1 MKRSFWQRIL
11 FKLRRW
17 LGLGSKG
24 VSANNPQAAA
34 PKRPEAEA
42 PQAAQPQPSSAPPP
56 SPSPAGAGADGAA
69 VFGIDFGTTFTSVAF
84 VDEERLTLLR
94 DAGDHTMFPS
104 IVCYPKQGEAT
115 VGWSAQQQSVMHPA
129 TTFSSP
135 KRLIGRRYDD
145 RHLEPVLAAAAVPTR
160 AGPNGMVVADVHG
173 DTLAMPQVCAEVFK
187 HAAGL
192 GVDVTGQP
200 IRRAVI
206 SVPVEYQQER
216 VAIRRAAE
224 LAGLEVAG
232 MIEEPIAAAIGY
244 GFTQQAG
251 LVAVYDFGGGTFDC
265 TLLEVRDGRFRVL
278 AKAGDA
284 WLGGDDFDLA
294 LAEHAARA
302 FWRQAKVDLQQRRV
316 EWHRVVVACEAAK
329 RQLSERPEAEL
340 SLKELVLTSS
350 GPIDLTMTLNRQLL
364 AQLCGPL
371 VDRSVDKMGECLAR
385 AKVAPHDVSHIAMTG
400 GVCRMPLVR
409 ERVERYFGRQVP
421 SSVDPEHAVVMG
433 NAIYGRFL
441 ASSR

>member
-1 MKRSFWQRIL
+1 MKRSFWQRIV

-17 LGLGSKG
+17 LGHGSKG
-24 VSANNPQAAA
+24 VSVEAQDPAPQ
-34 PKRPEAEA
+34 PPEAEA
-42 PQAAQPQPSSAPPP
+42 PKPPP
-56 SPSPAGAGADGAA
+56 QRASSPEPSSPSPAGAGANGSA
-69 VFGIDFGTTFTSVAF
+69 VFGIDFGTTFTSVAL
-84 VDEERLTLLR
+84 VNEERLTLLR
-94 DAGDHTMFPS
+94 DAQDQTMFPS

-115 VGWSAQQQSVMHPA
+115 VGWSARQQGVMHPA
-129 TTFSSP
+129 STFSSP

-145 RHLEPVLAAAAVPTR
+145 RHLEPVLAASAVPTR

-187 HAAGL
+187 HAADL
-192 GVDVTGQP
+192 GVGVTGEP
-200 IRRAVI
+200 IRRVVL

-216 VAIRRAAE
+216 AAIRRAAE
-224 LAGLEVAG
+224 MAGLQVAG

-244 GFTQQAG
+244 GFNQQAG

-294 LAEHAARA
+294 LAEHAGRA
-302 FWRQAKVDLQQRRV
+302 FWRQVQVDLQQRRV

-329 RQLSERPEAEL
+329 RRLSEQPEAEL
-340 SLKELVLTSS
+340 FLKDLVLTSG
-350 GPIDLTMTLNRQLL
+350 GPVDLRMKLDRRLL
-364 AQLCGPL
+364 AQICGPH
-371 VDRSVDKMGECLAR
+371 VDRSIDKMGECLER
-385 AKVAPHDVSHIAMTG
+385 AGVAPQDVGHIAMTG

-421 SSVDPEHAVVMG
+421 SAVDPEHAVVMG

>member
-1 MKRSFWQRIL
+1 MKRSFWQRVL

-17 LGLGSKG
+17 MGRSSNAG
-24 VSANNPQAAA
+24 VTEGPAAS
-34 PKRPEAEA
+34 PDRPAAEA
-42 PQAAQPQPSSAPPP
+42 HRPAPGQSGDPDPTPP
-56 SPSPAGAGADGAA
+56 KPARAEINGAA

-84 VDEERLTLLR
+84 VNGERLTLLR
-94 DAGDHTMFPS
+94 DDRDNTMFPS
-104 IVCYPKQGEAT
+104 IVCYPLRGEVA
-115 VGWSAQQQSVMHPA
+115 VGWSARERSVMHPA

-145 RHLEPVLAAAAVPTR
+145 RHLEPVLAASAVPTR

-187 HAAGL
+187 HAAEL
-192 GVDVTGQP
+192 GVGETGQP
-200 IRRAVI
+200 IRRVVL

-216 VAIRRAAE
+216 AAIRRAAE
-224 LAGLEVAG
+224 MGGLQVAG

-244 GFTQQAG
+244 GFNQQAG

-294 LAEHAARA
+294 LAEHASRA
-302 FWRQAKVDLQQRRV
+302 FWRQAKVELKQRRV
-316 EWHRVVVACEAAK
+316 EWNRVIVACETAK
-329 RQLSERPEAEL
+329 RQLSEQSEAEL
-340 SLKELVLTSS
+340 FLKDLVLTSG
-350 GPIDLTMTLNRQLL
+350 GPIDLRMKLDGQLL

-371 VDRSVDKMGECLAR
+371 VDRSIEKMSGCLER
-385 AKVAPHDVSHIAMTG
+385 AGVAPRDISHIAMTG

-409 ERVERYFGRQVP
+409 QRVEQYFGRQVP
-421 SSVDPEHAVVMG
+421 SAIDPEHAVVMG
-433 NAIYGRFL
+433 NAIYAHFL
-441 ASSR
+441 ASAG